1 LEDLMPVSNR
11 KLAWYAAGVLIISF
25 AVVTMAQDKSEA
37 ANVGSLAALTAE
49 VRQLRLAVE
58 ESTRTQSQT
67 QALGVYLSVQ
77 QSRLVQVT
85 ARLDTARK
93 ELDDI
98 TVRSKVFAADLS
110 RINETLLRETNPQ
123 VRAGLESEGQAA
135 KQELERLGIQD
146 QQVRSREA
154 ELSQMLQAETTRW
167 TDLISTLERLI
178 KK

>member
-1 LEDLMPVSNR
+1 MVVSNS
-11 KLAWYAAGVLIISF
+11 KLAWYVAAVLMAGF
-25 AVVTMAQDKSEA
+25 AVVSMAQDKGEA
-37 ANVGSLAALTAE
+37 INIGSLGTLTAE

-58 ESTRTQSQT
+58 ESTRTQAQT

-85 ARLDTARK
+85 ARLDAARK

-98 TVRSKVFAADLS
+98 TVRAKQMAADLS
-110 RINETLLRETNPQ
+110 RNNEALLREANPQ
-123 VRAGLESEGQAA
+123 VRAGLESENRAL
-135 KQELERLGIQD
+135 KSELEHIGLQD
-146 QQVRSREA
+146 GQVRSREA
-154 ELSQMLQAETTRW
+154 ELSQMLLAETTRW